1 MSLFLIFIPFAILI
15 FNIFLIFSLTEFL
28 KLCLIIVCIW
38 MLMLILLVFYLFSS
52 WGHNIIGQSHGHKNM
67 DDFWKCFHI
76 SFQVIC
82 RHDRLPQS
90 STKDSRANKAMCHQ
104 WSGSFWYDIEFNT
117 KTKNRNEKFVDFCLI
132 LKMFTTYI

>member
-1 MSLFLIFIPFAILI
+1 MSLFVTLYHLLFW
-15 FNIFLIFSLTEFL
+15 FLQFSSFFSLTEFL
-28 KLCLIIVCIW
+28 KLSLIIVCIW

-76 SFQVIC
+76 SFQVI
-82 RHDRLPQS
+82 RGHDRLPQS

-104 WSGSFWYDIEFNT
+104 WRGSFWYDIEFNT
-117 KTKNRNEKFVDFCLI
+117 KTKNRNEKFVDSCLI